1 MIKHLFN
8 GLHTVLA
15 RGPGG
20 LARVYMESLGWSC
33 RSVLPKA
40 LTARIQSSI
49 SQHTWPDMQF
59 SAREVVVGDNTRIK
73 IKPHLG
79 EFDDVALFSSRLNY
93 EDASFRWLEAHAAS
107 RYDVIIEIGAN
118 VGAFTVFFDALVRRG
133 ARLKSVIAFEPSR
146 EAYARLLSN
155 LHANGASAALTFNA
169 AVGAVPGFQTFY
181 EPDGHLTNGSFQRD
195 FSAIFSD
202 TVRSTTVLTVA
213 ATDVASFIKAGQK
226 ALIKI
231 DVEGYEP
238 QLLEAM
244 AGLINQHHP
253 DLLIEVLPGIPE
265 QLEKLDALSGYDRQL
280 LTMDGLEPSPT
291 LYASQTERDWLL
303 TWPE

>member
-33 RSVLPKA
+33 RSVLPKG

-59 SAREVVVGDNTRIK
+59 SAREVVVGNNTKIK

-79 EFDDVALFSSRLNY
+79 EFDDVALFSPRLNY
-93 EDASFRWLEAHAAS
+93 EDASFRWLEANAAG

-118 VGAFTVFFDALVRRG
+118 VGAFTVFFDALARRG

-146 EAYARLLSN
+146 EAYMPGSCQISTRTEHRQRLRSTLRSVR
-155 LHANGASAALTFNA
+155 F
-169 AVGAVPGFQTFY
+169 
-181 EPDGHLTNGSFQRD
+181 RD
-195 FSAIFSD
+195 FK
-202 TVRSTTVLTVA
+202 RST
-213 ATDVASFIKAGQK
+213 
-226 ALIKI
+226 
-231 DVEGYEP
+231 
-238 QLLEAM
+238 
-244 AGLINQHHP
+244 
-253 DLLIEVLPGIPE
+253 
-265 QLEKLDALSGYDRQL
+265 
-280 LTMDGLEPSPT
+280 SPT
-291 LYASQTERDWLL
+291 GI
-303 TWPE
+303 